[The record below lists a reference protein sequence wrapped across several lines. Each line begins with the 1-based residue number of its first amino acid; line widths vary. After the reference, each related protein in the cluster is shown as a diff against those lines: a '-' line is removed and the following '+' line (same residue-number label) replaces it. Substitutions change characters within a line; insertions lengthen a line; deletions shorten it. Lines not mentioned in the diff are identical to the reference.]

1 MAFTG
6 GWERELKEFENNY
19 EEFQKLDTQ
28 VWAVSIDLA
37 PSQKAFADH
46 CGLSFKAVS
55 GFPNHDGAKTL
66 GAFNDERG
74 LTKRIT
80 YVVDKE
86 GILRHIIDDPG
97 DMERHARESLEVVKG
112 L

>member
-1 MAFTG
+1 M
-6 GWERELKEFENNY
+6 
-19 EEFQKLDTQ
+19 
-28 VWAVSIDLA
+28 A
-37 PSQKAFADH
+37 PSQKANAAH
-46 CGLSFKAVS
+46 SGLSFKAVS

-80 YVVDKE
+80 YVVDKD